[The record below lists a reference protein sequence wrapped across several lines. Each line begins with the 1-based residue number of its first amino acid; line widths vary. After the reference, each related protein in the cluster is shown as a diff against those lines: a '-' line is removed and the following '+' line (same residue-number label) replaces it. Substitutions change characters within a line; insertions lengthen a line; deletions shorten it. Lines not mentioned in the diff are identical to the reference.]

1 MQFEKLQ
8 QRSNSC
14 VHVKTTTHSR
24 QRHFLRSLLLKF
36 FYATHVSVTV
46 AIIEDDAPNREIWA
60 EWVNRSQ
67 EFQCIKQFGSVEA
80 ALPVLPELQ
89 PRIVLSDIN
98 LPGLSGIEG
107 VRKLKP
113 LMPNTQFVMLTV
125 YEDADHIFEALAAG
139 ATGYMLKDT
148 KRTQLLEALKEV
160 LAGGS
165 PMSANIA
172 RKVVQSFQQPAP
184 QPTTA
189 AGSSEAENLSPRE
202 REVLE
207 LLAQGLL
214 YKEIS
219 EKLGVSLPTVNT
231 YIRRIYEKLQV
242 RSRAQAVARF
252 STRPK

>member
-1 MQFEKLQ
+1 M
-8 QRSNSC
+8 
-14 VHVKTTTHSR
+14 
-24 QRHFLRSLLLKF
+24 
-36 FYATHVSVTV
+36 SVTV

-60 EWVNRSQ
+60 EWVDRAPD
-67 EFQCIKQFGSVEA
+67 FKCIAQFGSVEA
-80 ALPVLPELQ
+80 ALPKLPELQ

-107 VRKLKP
+107 VRRLKP
-113 LMPNTQFVMLTV
+113 LLPNTNFIMLTV

-139 ATGYMLKDT
+139 ATGYMLKDS
-148 KRTQLLEALKEV
+148 KRTQILEALRDV

-172 RKVVQSFQQPAP
+172 RKVVQSFQQPVATP
-184 QPTTA
+184 AQPA
-189 AGSSEAENLSPRE
+189 AASASETENLSPRE
-202 REVLE
+202 SEVLD

-219 EKLGVSLPTVNT
+219 EKLGVSMPTVNT

-242 RSRAQAVARF
+242 RSRAQAVARYT
-252 STRPK
+252 TRGR

>member
-1 MQFEKLQ
+1 M
-8 QRSNSC
+8 
-14 VHVKTTTHSR
+14 
-24 QRHFLRSLLLKF
+24 
-36 FYATHVSVTV
+36 SVTV

-67 EFQCIKQFGSVEA
+67 DFNCVKQFGSVEA

-107 VRKLKP
+107 VRRLKP

-148 KRTQLLEALKEV
+148 KRSQLLEALREV
-160 LAGGS
+160 HAGGS

-172 RKVVQSFQQPAP
+172 RKVVQSFQQQAA
-184 QPTTA
+184 QATA
-189 AGSSEAENLSPRE
+189 ASSSEAENLSPRE
-202 REVLE
+202 REVLD

-242 RSRAQAVARF
+242 RSRAQAVARYT
-252 STRPK
+252 TRPK

>member
-1 MQFEKLQ
+1 M
-8 QRSNSC
+8 
-14 VHVKTTTHSR
+14 
-24 QRHFLRSLLLKF
+24 
-36 FYATHVSVTV
+36 
-46 AIIEDDAPNREIWA
+46 IEDDAANREIWV
-60 EWVNRSQ
+60 EWINRSQ
-67 EFQCIKQFGSVEA
+67 DFKCIAQFGSVEA
-80 ALPVLPELQ
+80 ALPKIPELQ

-107 VRKLKP
+107 VRRLKP
-113 LMPNTQFVMLTV
+113 QLANTQFVMLTV

-148 KRTQLLEALKEV
+148 KRSQLLEALREV
-160 LAGGS
+160 VAGGS

-172 RKVVQSFQQPAP
+172 RKVVQSFQNPIAKPASHP
-184 QPTTA
+184 PATA
-189 AGSSEAENLSPRE
+189 AATQASDETENLSPRE
-202 REVLE
+202 SEVLD

-242 RSRAQAVARF
+242 RSRAQAVARY
-252 STRPK
+252 TRQA

>member
-1 MQFEKLQ
+1 L
-8 QRSNSC
+8 S
-14 VHVKTTTHSR
+14 TT
-24 QRHFLRSLLLKF
+24 
-36 FYATHVSVTV
+36 VS
-46 AIIEDDAPNREIWA
+46 IIEDDAANREIWA
-60 EWVNRSQ
+60 DWVNRSPD
-67 EFQCIKQFGSVEA
+67 FKIISQFGSVEA
-80 ALPVLPELQ
+80 ALKALPEQQ

-107 VRKLKP
+107 VRRLKP
-113 LMPNTQFVMLTV
+113 LLPETQFIMLTV

-148 KRTQLLEALKEV
+148 RRGQLLEALREV
-160 LAGGS
+160 LSGGS

-172 RKVVQSFQQPAP
+172 RKVVQSFQQSAKPQNAAPNPADSP
-184 QPTTA
+184 E
-189 AGSSEAENLSPRE
+189 SENLSPRE

-219 EKLGVSLPTVNT
+219 DKIGISLPTVNT

-242 RSRAQAVARF
+242 RSRAQAVARY
-252 STRPK
+252 TRK

>member
-1 MQFEKLQ
+1 M
-8 QRSNSC
+8 
-14 VHVKTTTHSR
+14 
-24 QRHFLRSLLLKF
+24 
-36 FYATHVSVTV
+36 SVTV

-60 EWVNRSQ
+60 EWVNRSPD
-67 EFQCIKQFGSVEA
+67 FNCVKQFGSVEA

-107 VRKLKP
+107 VRRLKP

-148 KRTQLLEALKEV
+148 KRSQLLEALREV

-172 RKVVQSFQQPAP
+172 RKVVQSFQQSSQPAAS
-184 QPTTA
+184 TT
-189 AGSSEAENLSPRE
+189 SSEAENLSPRE

-242 RSRAQAVARF
+242 RSRAQAVARY
-252 STRPK
+252 TRAG

>member
-1 MQFEKLQ
+1 M
-8 QRSNSC
+8 
-14 VHVKTTTHSR
+14 
-24 QRHFLRSLLLKF
+24 
-36 FYATHVSVTV
+36 SVTV
-46 AIIEDDAPNREIWA
+46 AIIEDEAPNREIWA

-113 LMPNTQFVMLTV
+113 LLPNTQFVMLTV

-148 KRTQLLEALKEV
+148 KRSQLLEALREV

-172 RKVVQSFQQPAP
+172 RKVVQSFQQPISQQAAAP
-184 QPTTA
+184 TS
-189 AGSSEAENLSPRE
+189 GSAETENLSPGE
-202 REVLE
+202 SEVLD

-219 EKLGVSLPTVNT
+219 EKIGISLPTVNT

-242 RSRAQAVARF
+242 RSRAQAVARY
-252 STRPK
+252 

>member
-1 MQFEKLQ
+1 M
-8 QRSNSC
+8 
-14 VHVKTTTHSR
+14 
-24 QRHFLRSLLLKF
+24 
-36 FYATHVSVTV
+36 SVTV

-60 EWVNRSQ
+60 EWVDRSPD
-67 EFQCIKQFGSVEA
+67 FKCIAQFGSVEA
-80 ALPVLPELQ
+80 ALPKLPELQ

-107 VRKLKP
+107 VRRLKP
-113 LMPNTQFVMLTV
+113 LLANTQFVMLTV

-139 ATGYMLKDT
+139 ATGYMLKDS
-148 KRTQLLEALKEV
+148 KRTQLLEALREV

-172 RKVVQSFQQPAP
+172 RKVVQSFQQSVATRTQPA
-184 QPTTA
+184 A
-189 AGSSEAENLSPRE
+189 AAAETENLSPRE
-202 REVLE
+202 SEVLD

-219 EKLGVSLPTVNT
+219 EKLGVSMPTVNT

-242 RSRAQAVARF
+242 RSRAQAVARYT
-252 STRPK
+252 TRR

>member
-1 MQFEKLQ
+1 M
-8 QRSNSC
+8 S
-14 VHVKTTTHSR
+14 
-24 QRHFLRSLLLKF
+24 
-36 FYATHVSVTV
+36 VSV

-60 EWVNRSQ
+60 EWVNRSPD
-67 EFQCIKQFGSVEA
+67 FKCIAQFGSVEA
-80 ALPVLPELQ
+80 ALPKLPELQ

-98 LPGLSGIEG
+98 LPGQSGIEG

-113 LMPNTQFVMLTV
+113 QMPKTQFVMLTV

-148 KRTQLLEALKEV
+148 KRSQLLEALREV
-160 LAGGS
+160 NAGGS

-172 RKVVQSFQQPAP
+172 RKVVQSFQQPLAKP
-184 QPTTA
+184 A
-189 AGSSEAENLSPRE
+189 AAAAIPAGAEETENLSPRE
-202 REVLE
+202 SEVLE

-242 RSRAQAVARF
+242 RSRAQAVARY
-252 STRPK
+252 TRQG

>member
-1 MQFEKLQ
+1 M
-8 QRSNSC
+8 
-14 VHVKTTTHSR
+14 
-24 QRHFLRSLLLKF
+24 
-36 FYATHVSVTV
+36 SVTV

-60 EWVNRSQ
+60 EWVDRSPD
-67 EFQCIKQFGSVEA
+67 FKCIAQFGSVEA
-80 ALPVLPELQ
+80 ALPRLPELQ

-107 VRKLKP
+107 VRRLKP
-113 LMPNTQFVMLTV
+113 LLANTQFVILTV

-139 ATGYMLKDT
+139 ATGYMLKDS
-148 KRTQLLEALKEV
+148 KRTQILEALREV

-172 RKVVQSFQQPAP
+172 RKVVQSFQQPVATRA
-184 QPTTA
+184 QPAA
-189 AGSSEAENLSPRE
+189 AGAETENLSPRE
-202 REVLE
+202 SEVLD

-219 EKLGVSLPTVNT
+219 EKLGVSMPTVNT

-242 RSRAQAVARF
+242 RSRAQAVARYT
-252 STRPK
+252 TRR

>member
-1 MQFEKLQ
+1 M
-8 QRSNSC
+8 
-14 VHVKTTTHSR
+14 
-24 QRHFLRSLLLKF
+24 
-36 FYATHVSVTV
+36 SVTV

-60 EWVNRSQ
+60 EWVDRSPD
-67 EFQCIKQFGSVEA
+67 FKCIAQFGSVEA
-80 ALPVLPELQ
+80 ALPKLPELQ

-107 VRKLKP
+107 VRRLKP
-113 LMPNTQFVMLTV
+113 LLANTQFVMLTV

-139 ATGYMLKDT
+139 ATGYMLKDS
-148 KRTQLLEALKEV
+148 KRTQILEALREV

-172 RKVVQSFQQPAP
+172 RKVVQSFQQPVATRA
-184 QPTTA
+184 QPTATA
-189 AGSSEAENLSPRE
+189 AETENLSPRE
-202 REVLE
+202 SEVLD

-219 EKLGVSLPTVNT
+219 EKLGVSMPTVNT

-242 RSRAQAVARF
+242 RSRAQAVARY
-252 STRPK
+252 TRQG

>member
-1 MQFEKLQ
+1 M
-8 QRSNSC
+8 S
-14 VHVKTTTHSR
+14 
-24 QRHFLRSLLLKF
+24 
-36 FYATHVSVTV
+36 ATVV
-46 AIIEDDAPNREIWA
+46 IIEDDAPNREIWA
-60 EWVNRSQ
+60 EWVDRSPD
-67 EFQCIKQFGSVEA
+67 FKCIKQFGSVEA
-80 ALPVLPELQ
+80 ALPVVPELQ

-107 VRKLKP
+107 VRRLKP
-113 LMPNTQFVMLTV
+113 LLPNTQFVMLTV

-148 KRTQLLEALKEV
+148 RRSQLLEALREV
-160 LAGGS
+160 HAGGS

-172 RKVVQSFQQPAP
+172 RKVVQSFQH
-184 QPTTA
+184 
-189 AGSSEAENLSPRE
+189 AGSQPSAAVSSGEGENLSPRE
-202 REVLE
+202 REVLD

-242 RSRAQAVARF
+242 RSRAQAVARYT
-252 STRPK
+252 TRPK

>member
-1 MQFEKLQ
+1 V
-8 QRSNSC
+8 N
-14 VHVKTTTHSR
+14 
-24 QRHFLRSLLLKF
+24 
-36 FYATHVSVTV
+36 V
-46 AIIEDDAPNREIWA
+46 AIIEDDAANREIWA
-60 EWVNRSQ
+60 EWVSRSPD
-67 EFQCIKQFGSVEA
+67 FKCIAQFGSVEA
-80 ALPVLPELQ
+80 ALPKLPELK

-113 LMPNTQFVMLTV
+113 QMPETQFVMLTV

-148 KRTQLLEALKEV
+148 KRSQLLEALREV

-172 RKVVQSFQQPAP
+172 RKVVQSFQQPVAKPAAP
-184 QPTTA
+184 VPAPSGFEET
-189 AGSSEAENLSPRE
+189 ENLSPRE
-202 REVLE
+202 SEVLD

-219 EKLGVSLPTVNT
+219 EKIGVSLPTVNT

-242 RSRAQAVARF
+242 RSRAQAVARY
-252 STRPK
+252 TRQA

>member
-1 MQFEKLQ
+1 
-8 QRSNSC
+8 
-14 VHVKTTTHSR
+14 VG
-24 QRHFLRSLLLKF
+24 
-36 FYATHVSVTV
+36 VSVTV

-148 KRTQLLEALKEV
+148 KRSQLLEALKEV
-160 LAGGS
+160 HAGGS

-172 RKVVQSFQQPAP
+172 RKVVQSFQQSAA
-184 QPTTA
+184 QPMA
-189 AGSSEAENLSPRE
+189 SAGLSEAENLSPRE
-202 REVLE
+202 REVLD

-242 RSRAQAVARF
+242 RSRAQAVARYT
-252 STRPK
+252 TRTK

>member
-1 MQFEKLQ
+1 M
-8 QRSNSC
+8 S
-14 VHVKTTTHSR
+14 
-24 QRHFLRSLLLKF
+24 
-36 FYATHVSVTV
+36 ATV

-60 EWVNRSQ
+60 EWVDRSTD
-67 EFQCIKQFGSVEA
+67 FKCIAQFGSVEA
-80 ALPVLPELQ
+80 ALPKIPELQ

-113 LMPNTQFVMLTV
+113 LLPNTQFVMLTV

-148 KRTQLLEALKEV
+148 KRTQLLEALREV
-160 LAGGS
+160 MAGGS

-172 RKVVQSFQQPAP
+172 RKVVQSFQRPVSPSPAAP
-184 QPTTA
+184 A
-189 AGSSEAENLSPRE
+189 AETENLSPRE
-202 REVLE
+202 SEVLD

-219 EKLGVSLPTVNT
+219 EKLGVSMPTVNT

-242 RSRAQAVARF
+242 RSRAQAVARY
-252 STRPK
+252 TRQS

>member
-1 MQFEKLQ
+1 M
-8 QRSNSC
+8 
-14 VHVKTTTHSR
+14 
-24 QRHFLRSLLLKF
+24 
-36 FYATHVSVTV
+36 SVPV

-67 EFQCIKQFGSVEA
+67 DFNCVKQFGSVEA
-80 ALPVLPELQ
+80 AVPILPELQ

-107 VRKLKP
+107 VRRLKP

-148 KRTQLLEALKEV
+148 KRSQLLEALREV
-160 LAGGS
+160 HAGGS

-172 RKVVQSFQQPAP
+172 RKVVQSFQQQAA
-184 QPTTA
+184 QATA
-189 AGSSEAENLSPRE
+189 ASSSEAENLSPRE
-202 REVLE
+202 REVLD

-242 RSRAQAVARF
+242 RSRAQAVARYT
-252 STRPK
+252 TRPK

>member
-1 MQFEKLQ
+1 M
-8 QRSNSC
+8 
-14 VHVKTTTHSR
+14 
-24 QRHFLRSLLLKF
+24 
-36 FYATHVSVTV
+36 TV

-60 EWVNRSQ
+60 DWVNRSPD
-67 EFQCIKQFGSVEA
+67 FKCIKQFGSVEA

-107 VRKLKP
+107 VRRLKP
-113 LMPNTQFVMLTV
+113 LLPNTQFIMLTV

-148 KRTQLLEALKEV
+148 KRSQLLEALREV

-172 RKVVQSFQQPAP
+172 RKVVQSFQQPIA
-184 QPTTA
+184 QPVA
-189 AGSSEAENLSPRE
+189 ASAAASSHETENLSPRE
-202 REVLE
+202 SEVLD

-219 EKLGVSLPTVNT
+219 EKIGVSLPTVNT

-242 RSRAQAVARF
+242 RSRAQAVARY
-252 STRPK
+252 TRQA

>member
-1 MQFEKLQ
+1 
-8 QRSNSC
+8 
-14 VHVKTTTHSR
+14 VKFR
-24 QRHFLRSLLLKF
+24 LNIRPI
-36 FYATHVSVTV
+36 VSVTV

-60 EWVNRSQ
+60 DWVSRSPD
-67 EFQCIKQFGSVEA
+67 FRCVAQFGSVEA
-80 ALPVLPELQ
+80 ALLKIPELQ

-107 VRKLKP
+107 VRRLKP
-113 LMPNTQFVMLTV
+113 LLPNTQFVMLTV

-148 KRTQLLEALKEV
+148 KRSQLLEALREV
-160 LAGGS
+160 HAGGS

-172 RKVVQSFQQPAP
+172 RKVVQSFQQSMAKRSAP
-184 QPTTA
+184 V
-189 AGSSEAENLSPRE
+189 SSASHASDETENLSPRE
-202 REVLE
+202 SEVLD

-242 RSRAQAVARF
+242 RSRAQAVARYN
-252 STRPK
+252 RQG